1 MTDNLFF
8 FLEDDEFVLTT
19 AGIILTVIMILVL
32 LAVSVLIGAK
42 LSGKASKENEK
53 REDGEKEKNNTAAK
67 NVRQLVFSAV
77 AMALAL
83 ITSEFI
89 PTISLPMGGSITLF
103 SMLFIT
109 LIGYWYGLGAGLTT
123 AFAYGLL
130 QFVLDPKFVSFGQL
144 LLDYVLAFGALGL
157 SGFFSNKKHGLIL
170 GYITGVVG
178 RYIFATIAGVV
189 IWGIYAPEG
198 MSPLVYS
205 LTYQASYIV
214 PELVLTLILLALPP
228 VKKGLEAV
236 KKMA

>member
-19 AGIILTVIMILVL
+19 AGIILTVVMILAL

-42 LSGKASKENEK
+42 ISSNASSEK
-53 REDGEKEKNNTAAK
+53 SKKDDDAKEKNNTMAK
-67 NVRQLVFSAV
+67 KTRQLVFSAV
-77 AMALAL
+77 AMALGL

-123 AFAYGLL
+123 ALAYGLL

-157 SGFFSNKKHGLIL
+157 SGIFSNKKHGLIL
-170 GYITGVVG
+170 GYITGVAG

-189 IWGIYAPEG
+189 IWGIYAPPE

-205 LTYQASYIV
+205 LTYQATYIV